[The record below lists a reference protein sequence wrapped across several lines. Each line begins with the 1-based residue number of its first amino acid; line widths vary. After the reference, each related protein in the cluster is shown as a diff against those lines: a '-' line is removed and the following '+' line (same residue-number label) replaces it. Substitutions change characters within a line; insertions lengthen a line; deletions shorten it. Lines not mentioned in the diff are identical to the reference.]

1 MESDCRISVKSVVF
15 YMLLWSWLCL
25 RVYCAPGLS
34 KASTSMMEAM
44 ATPCWQVE
52 EFVVSAE
59 CFQCNTFQQKLWRE
73 CSSTGYV
80 EKINC
85 TKSNKDEYKRETP
98 AMSAVW
104 NPHPI
109 HRGSLFFNPTL
120 TLAVLSSRS
129 R

>member
-1 MESDCRISVKSVVF
+1 M
-15 YMLLWSWLCL
+15 

-85 TKSNKDEYKRETP
+85 TKSNKDEYKSIQTREEFENVMDIVKNVQLEQIRVTTLSTQEP
-98 AMSAVW
+98 HTAQAAVQCRKQVW
-104 NPHPI
+104 K
-109 HRGSLFFNPTL
+109 S
-120 TLAVLSSRS
+120 
-129 R
+129 